1 MRDLMGAAGVIAMLL
16 SLPIST
22 SARADE
28 AFDARVQRAKA
39 IEDTPVGSA
48 YQDQMWPLVKPFISR
63 LVEECL
69 AGKEKPDAR
78 SFVWLGT
85 LTADGKLV
93 DVEVQPLTDVSA
105 CFSHGMD
112 RAPFPK
118 PPKEFEASGL
128 PLTFHMRLHEMN

>member
-1 MRDLMGAAGVIAMLL
+1 MRSLISAAGVIAMLL
-16 SLPIST
+16 SLPISPGVQ
-22 SARADE
+22 ADE
-28 AFDARVQRAKA
+28 PFDARVQRAKA

-48 YQDQMWPLVKPFISR
+48 YQDQMWPLVKPFISQ
-63 LVEECL
+63 LVEDCL
-69 AGKEKPDAR
+69 ASKEKPDAR

-118 PPKEFEASGL
+118 PPKEFEAGGL
-128 PLTFHMRLHEMN
+128 PLTFNMRLHQMN